1 MIDDDVSKLQKSALR
16 DYADDPRLAR
26 VWQRLD
32 AGLARNPT
40 RVRTG
45 LWLAPALGA
54 GLFAIGVLVGRQ
66 SAPLREMMPSV
77 AAEAPQASEAPPSS
91 LPPLPAAAQES
102 PPSITDT
109 PPARVGRARS
119 APSVGVQVEQESH
132 SVEPPAPYT
141 TAAPAQPPE
150 WQQKADVGDFV
161 GARAALERA
170 GGWDVALA
178 GASPDQLMT
187 LVDLGRAT
195 SERSQAIRALRR
207 LLDAFPGAPEAP
219 LAAWTL
225 GNQLEQAGDHAGA
238 AEAYALYRRL
248 SPTGDFAED
257 AAARQA
263 DAALAQGD
271 TERASELIE
280 QYAKDFPNGRRLA
293 ELREELA
300 KLNAESHKAA
310 DDKPVPAPVV
320 PAPGAAAPTVPGADA
335 ATAPSEAPEVG
346 Q

>member
-1 MIDDDVSKLQKSALR
+1 MIDDEVSKLQKSALR

-32 AGLARNPT
+32 QGLSQKPT
-40 RVRTG
+40 RARVG
-45 LWLAPALGA
+45 LWLAPAFGVA
-54 GLFAIGVLVGRQ
+54 LFAAGVLVGRE
-66 SAPLREMMPSV
+66 STPLREMAPSV
-77 AAEAPQASEAPPSS
+77 AAENPQSSEAAESTPA
-91 LPPLPAAAQES
+91 PLPAAAEE
-102 PPSITDT
+102 PRTANVVNAP
-109 PPARVGRARS
+109 RARAS
-119 APSVGVQVEQESH
+119 RAH
-132 SVEPPAPYT
+132 SVPALGTTVEKEPYVAEPMPY
-141 TAAPAQPPE
+141 AASPAQPPE
-150 WQQKADVGDFV
+150 WQEKADAGDFV
-161 GARAALERA
+161 GARAALERS

-225 GNQLEQAGDHAGA
+225 GNQLEQSGDHAGA

-263 DAALAQGD
+263 DAALGQGD
-271 TERASELIE
+271 AERATELID
-280 QYAKDFPNGRRLA
+280 QYEKDFPNGRRLA
-293 ELREELA
+293 ELREELS
-300 KLNAESHKAA
+300 KLNAESHKAN
-310 DDKPVPAPVV
+310 DDKPPAAVATTTAAPAAPDAPPAPV
-320 PAPGAAAPTVPGADA
+320 
-335 ATAPSEAPEVG
+335 EAPEVS